1 MELTSFT
8 AVMKII
14 VIMMALRDN
23 SVAAKLFQ
31 GKEKKER
38 KKFPGINWIEAEEEI
53 EIRNRE

>member
-1 MELTSFT
+1 
-8 AVMKII
+8 MKII

-38 KKFPGINWIEAEEEI
+38 KILPGINWIEAEEEI